1 MERTLK
7 YFVIKFIFRFFH
19 LLSIIFIFGDT
30 SYTLFFG
37 KRDESLIKNYR
48 SLTIISSFTLILGG
62 LGNMIT
68 MIYEKDYI
76 KDNSYKTWKFSLYLK
91 FILSLLL
98 SPILNSLVDNKNIDF
113 YRFLI
118 MFMAFIISVF
128 IRYYRE
134 YYMKVEAEVVNKIN
148 FYSEQ
153 HELDLFEQ

>member
-7 YFVIKFIFRFFH
+7 YFVIKFIFRFLH
-19 LLSIIFIFGDT
+19 LLSVIFIFGDA

-37 KRDESLIKNYR
+37 KRDELSIKNYK
-48 SLTIISSFTLILGG
+48 SLTIISSFTLILAG

-76 KDNSYKTWKFSLYLK
+76 KDNSYKKWKLSLYFK

-98 SPILNSLVDNKNIDF
+98 SPILNRLVDNKNIDF
-113 YRFLI
+113 YRFLLMLI
-118 MFMAFIISVF
+118 AFIISVF

-134 YYMKVEAEVVNKIN
+134 YYMKVETEIVNKIN
-148 FYSEQ
+148 LYSEQ